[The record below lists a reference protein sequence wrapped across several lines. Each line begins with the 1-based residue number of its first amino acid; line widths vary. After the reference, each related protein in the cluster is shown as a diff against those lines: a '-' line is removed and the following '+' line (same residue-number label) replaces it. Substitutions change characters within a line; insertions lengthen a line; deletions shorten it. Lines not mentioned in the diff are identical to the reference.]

1 MIDTT
6 KYVGPKLGGVI
17 NRFMAD
23 EYRLSDIDATRY
35 VGPKVGGVINKLLDD
50 APSKD
55 LGIKMVTPF
64 TLVLVALLGLSAVV
78 GVYRMIFGI
87 GAASNL
93 NDLWPWGLWIGF
105 DVLGGVAMA
114 AGAFLIAAAVYI
126 LNWKK
131 YKCIARASILNAF
144 FGYLLAAI
152 SITLDIGRS
161 FVIWHPL
168 VMWQI
173 NSVMFIVALHLV
185 LYLTTL
191 GTESSPMVFEK
202 LGWHR
207 ALNFTSRIMVGAV
220 MFGVALSLLHQSSL
234 GANYLI
240 VPGKLSPLWYSPLLP
255 YHFLVS
261 AIMLGLSMVSFETLL
276 TGKVFNHKPP
286 RDVVEGLARGAMII
300 GSVYLVMKIW
310 HLVTGPRRRGGTG
323 RELPGE
329 SLSDRDDGRGDTADY
344 PALLALRQDQPGTH
358 LCGGYPGDPRGPDE
372 PHGRGDLRGFR
383 VCDPLGRGLF
393 PLAHGVNAD
402 GGHDRLCDPGVQVL
416 RQIPAP
422 VSRVASLN
430 TRKHLSE

>member
-6 KYVGPKLGGVI
+6 KYVGPKWGGVI

-23 EYRLSDIDATRY
+23 EYSPSNIDATRY
-35 VGPKVGGVINKLLDD
+35 VGQKVGGVINKLLDD
-50 APSKD
+50 TPSKD
-55 LGIKMVTPF
+55 LGIKLVTPF
-64 TLVLVALLGLSAVV
+64 TLVLVALIGLAAVV
-78 GVYRMIFGI
+78 GVYRLIFGI

-191 GTESSPMVFEK
+191 GTESSPMVLEK
-202 LGWHR
+202 LGWQRGLR
-207 ALNFTSRIMVGAV
+207 AVSRIMVGAV

-240 VPGKLSPLWYSPLLP
+240 VPGKLSPLWYSKLLP

-261 AIMLGLSMVSFETLL
+261 AIMLGLAIVSFETLL
-276 TGKVFNHKPP
+276 TSKVFNHKPP
-286 RDVVEGLARGAMII
+286 RDVVEGLGRGVLII
-300 GSVYLVMKIW
+300 GSVYLIMKVW
-310 HLVTGPRRRGGTG
+310 HLVTGPGVGAV
-323 RELPGE
+323 L
-329 SLSDRDDGRGDTADY
+329 DGSFLGNLY
-344 PALLALRQDQPGTH
+344 LIEMGVGVIL
-358 LCGGYPGDPRGPDE
+358 
-372 PHGRGDLRGFR
+372 
-383 VCDPLGRGLF
+383 PLGLLSFRSVRTSLERLFVVDILVILGVLMNRMDVGVFGVSEYATRSGGDYFPSFMELTLTAGMIAFAILGFKLCAKYLPLF
-393 PLAHGVNAD
+393 PESH
-402 GGHDRLCDPGVQVL
+402 H
-416 RQIPAP
+416 
-422 VSRVASLN
+422 
-430 TRKHLSE
+430 

>member
-1 MIDTT
+1 MIDTSR
-6 KYVGPKLGGVI
+6 YVGQKLGGVI

-23 EYRLSDIDATRY
+23 EYRLSDIDATRFA
-35 VGPKVGGVINKLLDD
+35 GRKLGGVINKLLDD
-50 APSKD
+50 SPSKD

-64 TLVLVALLGLSAVV
+64 TLVLVALLGLAAVV
-78 GVYRMIFGI
+78 GAYRLVFGI

-207 ALNFTSRIMVGAV
+207 ALHFVSRIMVGAV

-240 VPGKLSPLWYSPLLP
+240 VPEKLSPLWYSHLLP

-261 AIMLGLSMVSFETLL
+261 AVMLGLAIVSFETLL
-276 TGKVFNHKPP
+276 TGKVFNHEPP
-286 RDVVEGLARGAMII
+286 REVVEGLARGVLII
-300 GSVYLVMKIW
+300 GAVYLVMKIV
-310 HLVTGPRRRGGTG
+310 HLVTGPGIGAALDGSFLANLYLIEMTVG
-323 RELPGE
+323 VILP
-329 SLSDRDDGRGDTADY
+329 L
-344 PALLALRQDQPGTH
+344 ALLSRRSVRTNLERIFVVDIMVILGVLMNRMDIGVFGVSEYATRS
-358 LCGGYPGDPRGPDE
+358 GGDYFPSYMEFTLTAGMIAFAI
-372 PHGRGDLRGFR
+372 LGFKF
-383 VCDPLGRGLF
+383 CAKYLPLF
-393 PLAHGVNAD
+393 PESH
-402 GGHDRLCDPGVQVL
+402 Q
-416 RQIPAP
+416 
-422 VSRVASLN
+422 
-430 TRKHLSE
+430 